1 MLRRGDTV
9 LMPKYADATPHLWI
23 LLTEPDGNGDVVI
36 VNVTSLK
43 NHPDQTTI
51 LRVGDHSYIKHDSVV
66 LYADARIVSAIPIV
80 DGLKMN
86 IPLFRKLDPCSD
98 ELLNRICKGVFASD
112 FTPNKV
118 INFCSKQWN

>member
-9 LMPKYADATPHLWI
+9 LMPKYSDATPHLWI

-51 LRVGDHSYIKHDSVV
+51 LKIGDHSYIKHDSVV

-86 IPLFRKLDPCSD
+86 FPYSENLIRVQMNS
-98 ELLNRICKGVFASD
+98 
-112 FTPNKV
+112 
-118 INFCSKQWN
+118 Q